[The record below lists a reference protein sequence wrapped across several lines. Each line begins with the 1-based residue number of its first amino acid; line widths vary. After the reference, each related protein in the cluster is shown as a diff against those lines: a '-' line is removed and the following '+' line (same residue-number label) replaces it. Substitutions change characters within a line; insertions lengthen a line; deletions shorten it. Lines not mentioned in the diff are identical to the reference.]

1 VRNAALCCARGRYIA
16 FIDSDDLWEVE
27 KLDLQIKSMGIH
39 RWGYTAYSLIDGDG
53 GLMGDLAANP
63 WFPYHGDIVRELISC
78 VATVSTPSVIAEREL
93 VLEAGGFDDSMKVA
107 EDYDL
112 WMRLASR
119 EHSLSKMEHIAQ
131 AHRSLIRRERARNAI
146 RYALHL
152 LPRRGFITA
161 FCALAGSI
169 GYSWTNIF
177 RWRGVL
183 QLFLRWPIRWIA

>member
-1 VRNAALCCARGRYIA
+1 
-16 FIDSDDLWEVE
+16 
-27 KLDLQIKSMGIH
+27 MGIH

-112 WMRLASR
+112 WMRLAMLSSVAVVDLPLVRIRKHAQNSPAEWPELYVSR

-177 RWRGVL
+177 WWRGVL